1 MLGRMIRSGFES
13 SSGLVAGF
21 KGLNEIGFYGEFW
34 GVGFAVRDV
43 GVGIVR
49 MERHS

>member
-13 SSGLVAGF
+13 SSGLVVSF
-21 KGLNEIGFYGEFW
+21 KGLNENGFYGEFLS
-34 GVGFAVRDV
+34 VGFAVM

-49 MERHS
+49 VKRHS